1 MNKRT
6 RKAAGTTLLAATA
19 STALLAFTAGCGKA
33 HASEVLAASAQT
45 PTVKAAVP
53 VSAVHAAV
61 PAPANVPKWPATS
74 VIYTLY
80 PEIFSPQ
87 GNFAGVTAQL
97 PRLKSLGITDVWVMP
112 VTPIGHTIPGHVA
125 FDSPYCVHDYYG
137 VNPSYGTPADLH
149 ALITKAH
156 ALGMRV
162 LLDEV
167 LNHTSWD
174 NPLITQHPEFYVHS
188 DNNPNNPASIKQ
200 AFNYSD
206 VAQLN
211 YANPGLRAYMT
222 TMLQSWITQYKVD
235 GFRFDSA
242 NNPDGPGRLIPAD
255 FWQGLGNALRQTKPN
270 VLLLEEGETPDLALK
285 PFALDYAWRMYDPAG
300 HGALKTVADGGDAS
314 QIQTAWES
322 QVRDFPAGMTHMSV
336 QDDWDTP
343 RDVNAFGGPAGAMA
357 VAVFNFTNTGVP
369 LVYNGMEIG
378 NAAGTTNPHAPINW
392 QGGDPRFPGFY
403 RQLIA
408 LRLHNPAFTSGAM
421 AWLPNSAPAQLL
433 TYARAGGGSE
443 FLMEINL
450 TSTPV
455 RGKITTALGSG
466 WTQVPLAGAQTGAQP
481 ALLPQ
486 VSLPPKSFALYRR
499 PFSGKLPV
507 LSPLQ
512 SQSQSGADQDNAGSP
527 VYAKGYHTGDNG
539 GSGFTPFRIVSA
551 ETAGTFVFTATESEG
566 NKGTPAPSTIDAAG
580 KSFGLFAQSPDASI
594 TITRG
599 FSKPLTAPGSTFSI
613 DFVSGLNE
621 AGTFGVALTTADGTT
636 GSFVFH
642 GGGAGV
648 LFNGAATGIGFVPGA
663 SHLVYTLTSP
673 TTYSLKVTG
682 ADAFT
687 GTGTFKGPI
696 TGVQIQQTDSGSTK
710 PDHNAYFNNLSLGQ
724 SGTP

>member
-1 MNKRT
+1 MNKRIRT
-6 RKAAGTTLLAATA
+6 AGTALLAATA
-19 STALLAFTAGCGKA
+19 GTALLATVGCGKA
-33 HASEVLAASAQT
+33 HTSETVLA
-45 PTVKAAVP
+45 
-53 VSAVHAAV
+53 VSAPTPPVKAAV
-61 PAPANVPKWPATS
+61 PAPAVSAAPRWPTTS

-97 PRLKSLGITDVWVMP
+97 PRLKSMGITDVWVMP
-112 VTPIGHTIPGHVA
+112 VTPIGHSIPGHGA
-125 FDSPYCVHDYYG
+125 FDSPYCVNNFYG

-149 ALITKAH
+149 TLITKAH

-174 NPLITQHPEFYVHS
+174 NPLITQHPEFYIHT
-188 DNNPNNPASIKQ
+188 DGNPKNPASIKQ

-211 YANPGLRAYMT
+211 YANPELRAYMT
-222 TMLQSWITQYKVD
+222 KMLQYWITEYKVD

-242 NNPDGPGRLIPAD
+242 NNPDGPGRMIPAD
-255 FWQGLGNALRQTKPN
+255 FWQELGNALRQTKPN

-285 PFALDYAWRMYDPAG
+285 PFALDYAWRMYDPGG
-300 HGALKTVADGGDAS
+300 HGALKSASDGGDVS
-314 QIQTAWES
+314 QVQTAWES

-336 QDDWDTP
+336 QDDWDTL

-408 LRLHNPAFTSGAM
+408 LRLHNPAFTQGAM
-421 AWLPNSAPAQLL
+421 TWLPNSASQQVL
-433 TYARAGGGSE
+433 TYTRTGGGSQ

-455 RGKITTALGSG
+455 RGKINAALGSG
-466 WTQVPLAGAQTGAQP
+466 WTQVPLAGMQTGVAP
-481 ALLPQ
+481 AMLPQ
-486 VSLPPKSFALYRR
+486 VSLPPKSFAIFRR
-499 PFSGKLPV
+499 PFHGKLPAV
-507 LSPLQ
+507 AAVSPLQ
-512 SQSQSGADQDNAGSP
+512 GQSQSGANQDNASSP
-527 VYAKGYHTGDNG
+527 VYATGYHAGDNG
-539 GSGFTPFRIVSA
+539 GSGFTPFKVASIG
-551 ETAGTFVFTATESEG
+551 TAGTFVFTATEAEG
-566 NKGTPAPSTIDAAG
+566 NKGTPAPSTIDTNG

-599 FSKPLTAPGSTFSI
+599 FTTPLTAPGSTFSL

-621 AGTFGVALTTADGTT
+621 AGTCGVALTTADGTA

-642 GGGAGV
+642 GGAGV
-648 LFNGAATGIGFVPGA
+648 RFNGAATGIGFVPGA

-673 TTYSLKVTG
+673 TIYSLKVTG

-696 TGVQIQQTDSGSTK
+696 TGFQVQQTNSGSTK
-710 PDHNAYFNNLSLGQ
+710 PDHNAYFNNLSLGHV
-724 SGTP
+724 GTP